1 MAVMVLASAMSVSA
15 AGSTTKPIEPEEPK
29 DPTAGGYEITV
40 ESPKFDGLTADVEK
54 KIEQM
59 NKGEEVTITA
69 DVNKAIEGKKLV
81 QKFFS
86 VEPVGNHDQCDE
98 QGYHVVTITVTGM
111 TRSWKNITLVHY
123 SPERATWET
132 FSESAANPK
141 NKLTVDYSKGTLTF
155 YLVDLSPFQSS
166 PFAIYADL
174 AGNVSGDTSGDVVV
188 GTSPSTQGVSSAWML
203 YTAMALIV
211 LGSSVVVY
219 QKKRG

>member
-1 MAVMVLASAMSVSA
+1 MVLASAMSVSA
-15 AGSTTKPIEPEEPK
+15 AGSTTKPIEPGGPSEPSN
-29 DPTAGGYEITV
+29 PVAGGYDITV
-40 ESPKFDGLTADVEK
+40 ESPKFDVPSNVEN

-59 NKGEEVTITA
+59 NKGEKVNLST

-86 VEPVGNHDQCDE
+86 IEPVDNHDKCDE

-123 SPERATWET
+123 NPDSATWET
-132 FSESAANPK
+132 FSESATNPK
-141 NKLTVDYSKGTLTF
+141 NRLTVDYAKGTLTF
-155 YLVDLSPFQSS
+155 HLVDESPFQSS
-166 PFAIYADL
+166 PFAIYAEL

-188 GTSPSTQGVSSAWML
+188 GTSPSTQGVSSAWMF